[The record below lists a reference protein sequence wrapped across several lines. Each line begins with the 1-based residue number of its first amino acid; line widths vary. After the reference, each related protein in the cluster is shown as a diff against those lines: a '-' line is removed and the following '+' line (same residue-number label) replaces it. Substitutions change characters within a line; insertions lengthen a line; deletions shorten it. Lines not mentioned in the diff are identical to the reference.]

1 MKDRILAYLDDFAN
15 GRQNELADELKK
27 ELKQDDSTF
36 QERSQDVQR
45 EILHNYSQFS
55 ISTIDAFFQKV
66 IRAFTREAGL
76 MGDYR
81 LEVEQDQVLEEVIDN
96 LIDELG
102 NNKELT
108 EWVVDFA
115 KENLENERAWDVR
128 LSLIEFAREI
138 FRDEFKD
145 IEEDVIQQT
154 SDRNFFKRFREK
166 LWAEKNKFIGR
177 IEGPAKEAL
186 DLMQAAGWDIT

>member
-1 MKDRILAYLDDFAN
+1 M
-15 GRQNELADELKK
+15 
-27 ELKQDDSTF
+27 
-36 QERSQDVQR
+36 RSA
-45 EILHNYSQFS
+45 ILHQYSQFS

-66 IRAFTREAGL
+66 IRSFTREAGL

-81 LEVEQDQVLEEVIDN
+81 LEVEQDNVLEEVIDN

-145 IEEDVIQQT
+145 IEESVMNRT
-154 SDRNFFKRFREK
+154 GDRNFFKRFRDK
-166 LWAEKNKFIGR
+166 LWAEKNKFLSSGR
-177 IEGPAKEAL
+177 TTWKASARHHADSRL
-186 DLMQAAGWDIT
+186 DAERYCLGTTVRAVHVLRDVCLREEHKGI